1 MSLVSAKKQFD
12 DTVYLFV
19 DSNDQSLVPG
29 AVQLLLKIV
38 ENIISHPDDPKF
50 RKIKTNSK
58 LLNDK
63 ILSLKNGEVLLFQT
77 GFVKENDEYVL
88 HPDEFLYNYLIYI
101 KQKLEK
107 FIDKINGLDKESEK
121 ISSSNDKPIIP
132 DSQSILAMQQILQF
146 IHQSSHENT
155 NLNSHEEK

>member
-19 DSNDQSLVPG
+19 DSNDQALVTG
-29 AVQLLLKIV
+29 AVQLLFKIV
-38 ENIISHPDDPKF
+38 QNIISNPDDPKF

-63 ILSLKNGEVLLFQT
+63 ILSLKNGEVLLLQT

-101 KQKLEK
+101 KQK
-107 FIDKINGLDKESEK
+107 FHIY
-121 ISSSNDKPIIP
+121 
-132 DSQSILAMQQILQF
+132 
-146 IHQSSHENT
+146 
-155 NLNSHEEK
+155 